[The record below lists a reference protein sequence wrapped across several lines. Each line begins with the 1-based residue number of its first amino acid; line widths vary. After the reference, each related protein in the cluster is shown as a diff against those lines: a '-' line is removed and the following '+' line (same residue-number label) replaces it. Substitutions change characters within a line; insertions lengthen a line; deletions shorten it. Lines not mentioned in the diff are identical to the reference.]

1 MAEFGESKRRWWV
14 LAAMSGVLG
23 LVVLDETVVGVALPT
38 MRHDLGMSQVA
49 AHWAVNAY
57 LLTFTCFVAIGGR
70 LGDDFGHRD
79 VFIAGIAIFG
89 LSSLA
94 AGLAPD
100 GGWLIAARAAQGVG
114 AAVIF
119 PSSWAM
125 MTATFPPEQR
135 GTAFGIQTTIGG
147 IFMSTGPLI
156 GGFFAAEISWRWIF
170 WVNLPVVAGIAVVV
184 MLVWK
189 PAPDGDRR
197 STSGGF
203 DVTGLAALVAGL
215 VALVIAL
222 MEGGGWGWTAPRT
235 LALLGGG
242 LVLLALFAIVEVR
255 RADPLIELALLRNAT
270 FTGGTLVFFMFQFN
284 KIVVFVFVPLYLQ
297 DVLGRTPV
305 EAGFA
310 VMIAV
315 LPTLLTSLLGGKLT
329 DRYGSRRPLLFGLML
344 NGLAVVFLAFAT
356 TVDSYALIV
365 APLFVWGAMLPFLA
379 VPSRRALMGAAPRAL
394 QSQAS
399 GVNLTIQMLGGTI
412 GMALCSTLYAATGS
426 FRLVFLVTGAV
437 VLANVAVAWL
447 MIERP
452 GRQAEG
458 GR

>member
-1 MAEFGESKRRWWV
+1 MADFGEGSRRWWI

-23 LVVLDETVVGVALPT
+23 LIVLDETVVGVALPT
-38 MRHDLGMSQVA
+38 MRQDLGMLQVA

-57 LLTFTCFVAIGGR
+57 LLTFTCFVAVGGR
-70 LGDDFGHRD
+70 LGDDYGHRD
-79 VFIAGIAIFG
+79 VFVAGIAIFG
-89 LSSLA
+89 LASLA
-94 AGLAPD
+94 AGSAPD
-100 GGWLIAARAAQGVG
+100 GGWLIAARAAQGIG

-135 GTAFGIQTTIGG
+135 GTAFGIQTTVGG
-147 IFMSTGPLI
+147 IFMATGPLI
-156 GGFFAAEISWRWIF
+156 GGFFSQSISWRWIF
-170 WVNLPVVAGIAVVV
+170 WVNLPVVAVIAVVV

-189 PAPDGDRR
+189 PSLDAGRR
-197 STSGGF
+197 AAAGGF
-203 DVTGLAALVAGL
+203 DAAGLVTLIAGL

-222 MEGGGWGWTAPRT
+222 MEGSGWGWDAPLT

-242 LVLLALFAIVEVR
+242 VFLLALFTVMELR
-255 RADPLIELALLRNAT
+255 RADPLIELGLLRNAT

-297 DVLGRTPV
+297 DVLHRSPV
-305 EAGFA
+305 VAGLA

-315 LPTLLTSLLGGKLT
+315 LPTLVTSLASGRLT
-329 DRYGSRRPLLFGLML
+329 DRYGSRWPLLAGLVL
-344 NGLAVVFLAFAT
+344 NGLAVVFLGFAT
-356 TVDSYALIV
+356 VLDSYALIV

-379 VPSRRALMGAAPRAL
+379 VPSRRALMGAAAKAL

-412 GMALCSTLYAATGS
+412 GMALCGTLYATTGS

-437 VLANVAVAWL
+437 VLATILVAWPL
-447 MIERP
+447 IERP
-452 GRQAEG
+452 NRC
-458 GR
+458 R

>member
-1 MAEFGESKRRWWV
+1 MADFGEGSRRWWI

-23 LVVLDETVVGVALPT
+23 LIVLDETVVGVALPT
-38 MRHDLGMSQVA
+38 MRQDLGMSQVA

-70 LGDDFGHRD
+70 LGDDYGHRD
-79 VFIAGIAIFG
+79 VFVAGIAIFG
-89 LSSLA
+89 LASLA
-94 AGLAPD
+94 AGSAPG
-100 GGWLIAARAAQGVG
+100 GGWLIAARAAQGIG

-135 GTAFGIQTTIGG
+135 GTAFGIQTTVGG
-147 IFMSTGPLI
+147 IFMATGPLI
-156 GGFFAAEISWRWIF
+156 GGFFSQSISWRWIF
-170 WVNLPVVAGIAVVV
+170 WVNLPVVAVIAVVV

-189 PAPDGDRR
+189 PSLDAGRR
-197 STSGGF
+197 AAAGGF
-203 DVTGLAALVAGL
+203 DAAGLVTLIAGL

-222 MEGGGWGWTAPRT
+222 MEGSGWGWDAPLT

-242 LVLLALFAIVEVR
+242 VFLLALFTVMELR
-255 RADPLIELALLRNAT
+255 RADPLIELGLLRNAT

-297 DVLGRTPV
+297 DVLHRSPV
-305 EAGFA
+305 VAGLA

-315 LPTLLTSLLGGKLT
+315 LPTLVTSLASGRLT
-329 DRYGSRRPLLFGLML
+329 DRYGSRWPLLAGLVL
-344 NGLAVVFLAFAT
+344 NGLAVVFLGFAT
-356 TVDSYALIV
+356 VLDSYALIV

-379 VPSRRALMGAAPRAL
+379 VPSRRALMGAAAKAL

-412 GMALCSTLYAATGS
+412 GMALCGTLYATTGS

-437 VLANVAVAWL
+437 VLATILVAWPL
-447 MIERP
+447 IERP
-452 GRQAEG
+452 NRC
-458 GR
+458 R

>member
-1 MAEFGESKRRWWV
+1 VADFGEGNRHWWI

-70 LGDDFGHRD
+70 LGDDYGHRD
-79 VFIAGIAIFG
+79 VFVAGIAIFG
-89 LSSLA
+89 LASLA
-94 AGLAPD
+94 AGTAPA
-100 GGWLIAARAAQGVG
+100 GGWLIAGRAAQGIG

-135 GTAFGIQTTIGG
+135 GTAFGIQTTVGG
-147 IFMSTGPLI
+147 IFMATGPLI
-156 GGFFAAEISWRWIF
+156 GGFFAQSISWRWIF
-170 WVNLPVVAGIAVVV
+170 WVNLPVVAAIAVAV

-189 PAPDGDRR
+189 PSFDTGRR
-197 STSGGF
+197 AAAGRF
-203 DVTGLAALVAGL
+203 DAAGLVTLIVSL

-222 MEGGGWGWTAPRT
+222 MEGSDWGWDAPLT

-242 LVLLALFAIVEVR
+242 VVLLVLFIVTELH
-255 RADPLIELALLRNAT
+255 RADPLIELGLLRNAT

-284 KIVVFVFVPLYLQ
+284 KIVVFIFVPLYLQ
-297 DVLGRTPV
+297 DVLHRSPV
-305 EAGFA
+305 VAGLA

-315 LPTLLTSLLGGKLT
+315 LPTLVTSLASGRLT
-329 DRYGSRRPLLFGLML
+329 DRYGSRWPLLAGLVL
-344 NGLAVVFLAFAT
+344 NGLAVVFLGFAT
-356 TVDSYALIV
+356 VLDSYALIV

-379 VPSRRALMGAAPRAL
+379 VPSRRALMGAAPKSL

-412 GMALCSTLYAATGS
+412 GMALCGTLYATTGS

-437 VLANVAVAWL
+437 VLATILVAWFW
-447 MIERP
+447 IERP
-452 GRQAEG
+452 NQHR
-458 GR
+458 